1 MSQVVLARQLLAR
14 LQKNVDRPVHW
25 LTLVLCFRLLM
36 QVSWIAALAYLLASS
51 IGQASLQLNLWVVCA
66 FLGLP
71 ILIFVLA
78 LLESR
83 LAVLIRKRLRAAFT
97 RDLTQAWQTHL
108 AREPSANESAFL
120 VEPLPAFEGYFLRY
134 LPQRFAAVLVPL
146 AILIVVFSLD
156 WIAGLFLLF
165 SAPLIPLF
173 MAIVGMGAE
182 RLNQNHFETLR
193 RVSSVF
199 IDRVRNITT
208 LRLFSSESWAH
219 AEIARASEKYREIT
233 MKTLRVAFL
242 SSAVLEFFTAVA
254 IAAVAIYVGF
264 SLLGFHTIGPA
275 ENMTWLA
282 GLTVLM
288 LAPEFFQPIRT
299 FANYYHDRAGAIGAA
314 ADVMSVITL
323 TDDEVKPRNAVVID
337 SVEVSNLNV
346 GYGGQSLALKP
357 VSFSLSKGQCLL
369 IQGASGLGKSTLL
382 KTVAGLIP
390 SVSGVVQFGALV
402 QALPSINY
410 LAQAPTLVGGSLRDN
425 LQLAGP
431 TATDNDC
438 EKALSDAGLGALLR
452 ALPIGLNTQIGEG
465 GFGLSGGEVKRLA
478 LARALLSGSNV
489 VVWDEPTAS
498 LDDITAAEII
508 ALVATLKEKGMIII
522 IASHDSNIEGV
533 AEQVIRLEE
542 FVGSC

>member
-242 SSAVLEFFTAVA
+242 SSAVLEFFYGSCNCGSGYLCRVFATWVS
-254 IAAVAIYVGF
+254 YDW
-264 SLLGFHTIGPA
+264 TRRK
-275 ENMTWLA
+275 NMTWLA
-282 GLTVLM
+282 GLTVLI
-288 LAPEFFQPIRT
+288 ASARVF
-299 FANYYHDRAGAIGAA
+299 
-314 ADVMSVITL
+314 S
-323 TDDEVKPRNAVVID
+323 TDSNVCELLPRPGGCNRCSCRCD
-337 SVEVSNLNV
+337 VSNYVN
-346 GYGGQSLALKP
+346 G
-357 VSFSLSKGQCLL
+357 
-369 IQGASGLGKSTLL
+369 
-382 KTVAGLIP
+382 
-390 SVSGVVQFGALV
+390 
-402 QALPSINY
+402 
-410 LAQAPTLVGGSLRDN
+410 
-425 LQLAGP
+425 
-431 TATDNDC
+431 
-438 EKALSDAGLGALLR
+438 
-452 ALPIGLNTQIGEG
+452 
-465 GFGLSGGEVKRLA
+465 
-478 LARALLSGSNV
+478 
-489 VVWDEPTAS
+489 
-498 LDDITAAEII
+498 
-508 ALVATLKEKGMIII
+508 
-522 IASHDSNIEGV
+522 
-533 AEQVIRLEE
+533 
-542 FVGSC
+542 